1 MGVSHANKHRRFHSP
16 QSGFIPFADLTF
28 SPQSC
33 ERSGKSHRERPRVF
47 GAAPIF
53 RTGTPLIL
61 AADWSASSGC
71 NSMAGID
78 TLTSN
83 IRPNGLGWAMKPISY
98 ARHCYP
104 PEVIRHPVWLYFRF
118 TLSYRDAEDI
128 LAERGIEVS
137 NESIRRWVLK
147 IWTRDCNEIC
157 VEHDLGL
164 MINGIST
171 RSLSRFPDSG
181 YICGGPSK

>member
-1 MGVSHANKHRRFHSP
+1 
-16 QSGFIPFADLTF
+16 
-28 SPQSC
+28 
-33 ERSGKSHRERPRVF
+33 
-47 GAAPIF
+47 
-53 RTGTPLIL
+53 
-61 AADWSASSGC
+61 
-71 NSMAGID
+71 
-78 TLTSN
+78 
-83 IRPNGLGWAMKPISY
+83 MKPISY
-98 ARHCYP
+98 ARHCFP
-104 PEVIRHPVWLYFRF
+104 PEVIRHPLWLCFRF

-147 IWTRDCNEIC
+147 IWTRDYNEIC

-181 YICGGPSK
+181 YECGGPSK